1 MADAELERAE
11 RGGREREELVAE
23 AEASYAGLL
32 ARHADVQSRFDARE
46 SRAEDLAT
54 IAALRAKISEAE
66 RENAEAETHRA
77 QMQMELRE
85 KERGVFG
92 AGAATLNADDGATV
106 LDWMLK
112 KPKPPAGPGR
122 GGPPRP
128 GSKQRRGGDNNPRA
142 NTTRM

>member
-1 MADAELERAE
+1 
-11 RGGREREELVAE
+11 
-23 AEASYAGLL
+23 
-32 ARHADVQSRFDARE
+32 
-46 SRAEDLAT
+46 
-54 IAALRAKISEAE
+54 
-66 RENAEAETHRA
+66 
-77 QMQMELRE
+77 MQMELRE

-128 GSKQRRGGDNNPRA
+128 GSKQRRGGA
-142 NTTRM
+142 